1 MAVPD
6 YIDSLRTKHA
16 QLEQVILEE
25 SHRPLPDQALLSQ
38 LKKQKL
44 RIKDE
49 IARLT
54 TVQGGGNGRGASIPS
69 GGIH

>member
-25 SHRPLPDQALLSQ
+25 SLRPLPDQALITQ

-54 TVQGGGNGRGASIPS
+54 KNGNGVAPNGRRE
-69 GGIH
+69 IH

>member
-6 YIDSLRTKHA
+6 YIESLRTKHA
-16 QLEQVILEE
+16 QLDQVLLEE
-25 SHRPLPDQALLSQ
+25 SLRPLPDQALMTQ

-54 TVQGGGNGRGASIPS
+54 KRNGEAAVAAVRSEV
-69 GGIH
+69 H

>member
-6 YIDSLRTKHA
+6 YVESLRTKHS

-25 SHRPLPDQALLSQ
+25 SLRPLPDQALLSQ

-54 TVQGGGNGRGASIPS
+54 RNGNGGATTVRGEV
-69 GGIH
+69 H